1 MKHLT
6 VRFLSDEHGAV
17 TLDWVVLTASI
28 VALGVGAIALLIN
41 INTDMGVKIGNS
53 LSGAEVV
60 TVDLLPKTSNSG
72 ND

>member
-1 MKHLT
+1 MKHRT
-6 VRFLSDEHGAV
+6 VKFLSDEDGAV

-28 VALGVGAIALLIN
+28 GALGVGAIALLIN

>member
-1 MKHLT
+1 MKHRT
-6 VRFLSDEHGAV
+6 FKFLSDENGAV

>member
-1 MKHLT
+1 MKLPS
-6 VRFLSDEHGAV
+6 VKFLSDEHGAV

-28 VALGVGAIALLIN
+28 VALGVGAIALLVN

-60 TVDLLPKTSNSG
+60 TVDLLPKTSSTG
-72 ND
+72 NY